1 MLGAHTSS
9 TFACQMDDGG
19 EVGHTAIGL
28 IDKHKKEEV
37 NRPEE
42 ESPNRSLTQKAP
54 GLLVQSRYVTISLY
68 LLSYLISSP
77 CLYLFIYLISPAAP

>member
-1 MLGAHTSS
+1 MLDAHTSS
-9 TFACQMDDGG
+9 TFAMDG
-19 EVGHTAIGL
+19 EVEWVTRPSANIA
-28 IDKHKKEEV
+28 KHKKEEV